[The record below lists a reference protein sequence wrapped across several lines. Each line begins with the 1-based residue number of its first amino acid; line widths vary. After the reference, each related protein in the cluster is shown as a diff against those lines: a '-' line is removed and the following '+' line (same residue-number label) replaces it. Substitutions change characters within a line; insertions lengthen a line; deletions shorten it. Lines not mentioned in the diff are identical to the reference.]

1 MTKKKGKN
9 LAGMFSVFILLLG
22 ATLFAGCDNKNKSAS
37 GKEGVSVDK
46 SISDNADM
54 AKLSSGTATVSKT
67 VENVNENVDVSE
79 SANEKDKENHETK
92 KASPTD
98 GVSQD
103 GLHPVYMG
111 VWGGVGGTGFMF
123 DMNGTTGSYIP
134 YDMAEGKEYGERR
147 QLKLLSYDPKSG
159 LCIINAYLKG
169 KYIGQFKGTFEEAE
183 VETDEGGS
191 YSYQAY
197 TGVFTSVKGAKL
209 NFNFHFD

>member
-1 MTKKKGKN
+1 MKRDKIFIV
-9 LAGMFSVFILLLG
+9 AGMFSVFILLFV
-22 ATLFAGCDNKNKSAS
+22 ATLFAGCDNKNKSGS
-37 GKEGVSVDK
+37 GQENISVNN
-46 SISDNADM
+46 SINESADAEKLGSDT
-54 AKLSSGTATVSKT
+54 AKVSKA
-67 VENVNENVDVSE
+67 VESVNEDVKVNEN
-79 SANEKDKENHETK
+79 ANEKDKENQEAK
-92 KASPTD
+92 EASSAGEGSKE
-98 GVSQD
+98 GV
-103 GLHPVYMG
+103 HPVYMG

-183 VETDEGGS
+183 VEMDEGGS

>member
-1 MTKKKGKN
+1 MIMKKSYKIN
-9 LAGMFSVFILLLG
+9 VAGMFSVFILLFM
-22 ATLFAGCDNKNKSAS
+22 ATLFAGCDNKNKSES
-37 GKEGVSVDK
+37 GKENVSVDK
-46 SISDNADM
+46 SINESADA
-54 AKLSSGTATVSKT
+54 AKLSSDTAAVLK
-67 VENVNENVDVSE
+67 VAENASENANESE
-79 SANEKDKENHETK
+79 DENANEKQEANE
-92 KASPTD
+92 ASAA
-98 GVSQD
+98 GGGSEG

-134 YDMAEGKEYGERR
+134 YDLAEAKEYGERR
-147 QLKLLSYDPKSG
+147 QLKLVSYDPKSG

-183 VETDEGGS
+183 VEMDEGGT

-197 TGVFTSVKGAKL
+197 AGVFTSEKGAKL